1 MNIRPSR
8 KLFGDKVEKQAELW
22 LGRQGLILVNR
33 NYYCRLGEIDIIMED
48 SAYLVFIE
56 VRYRKQT
63 HYGSPAETVTRRKQ
77 QKIRLTAEHFLLSHS
92 QHYKKNCRFDV
103 IAAQP
108 GSSSDKLSF
117 NWIRNAF

>member
-1 MNIRPSR
+1 MSIRPSR
-8 KLFGDKVEKQAELW
+8 KLFGDKVEKQATLW
-22 LGRQGLILVNR
+22 LGKQGLTLLNR
-33 NYYCRLGEIDIIMED
+33 NYYCRWGEIDIIMED

-63 HYGSPAETVTRRKQ
+63 QYGSPAETVTRQKQ
-77 QKIRLTAEHFLLSHS
+77 EKIRLTAEHFLLSHS
-92 QHYKKNCRFDV
+92 QHHRKNCRFDV